1 MLFVHVYIHHPLHVC
16 IYACQSQQA
25 WECSPCSK
33 VAVLLLGRAS
43 HHSICHAR
51 AHTHT
56 HTHYSSHLLL
66 FVPCP
71 DGMLVFSILFCPHG
85 PSVLSLWAGKSHM
98 PKLSWPSSHLTFH
111 LPDRLSTYLSVC
123 LAVFLPAFPSAL
135 FALLLQIQSHKYNIS
150 SLFLNETL
158 KQAIE
163 GQTDLR
169 GIFSATTQNTFQE
182 SSSICLF
189 CLSCTYLPA
198 SPLAFTNHT

>member
-1 MLFVHVYIHHPLHVC
+1 MPVSLNRPGSAVRVLKWPYCYWGVLAIT
-16 IYACQSQQA
+16 QS
-25 WECSPCSK
+25 
-33 VAVLLLGRAS
+33 VM
-43 HHSICHAR
+43 R

-123 LAVFLPAFPSAL
+123 LDVFLPAFPSAL

-150 SLFLNETL
+150 SLCFNETL